1 MGNKVLIDG
10 PTAGVA
16 RQAYALK
23 QIHLTPI
30 KVNFPF
36 NACTRVVRKEL
47 ESNKVDDKWTQ
58 SSWAKRLENKA
69 KRTSMNDFDRF
80 KLRKA
85 KSQKQDHQCGAQRK
99 EEGPQ
104 KGWKAVKKNLEA
116 EKR

>member
-1 MGNKVLIDG
+1 MG
-10 PTAGVA
+10 
-16 RQAYALK
+16 AYALK

-69 KRTSMNDFDRF
+69 KRTSMNDLTDSSCVRPRARETRSSVWRSTERRRPSERLESCKKKPGSLETLIWS
-80 KLRKA
+80 KLGV
-85 KSQKQDHQCGAQRK
+85 SVGT
-99 EEGPQ
+99 P
-104 KGWKAVKKNLEA
+104 
-116 EKR
+116 